1 MKKRLFPPFILYYII
16 SAERVERSV
25 KSKITLEGRYLCH
38 SVNSALYILNSISG
52 TFPGPSKVSYCDLL
66 CPCMIKGKGSH
77 VKMIQFNWLWI
88 HLVAFRAAV
97 KDHGLWTPS
106 WHGPSALLQLPA
118 VPQKGAYTLVWSPNF
133 CSCCPGDTS
142 RSFGLEASRVYHY
155 GPTGLYIFAY
165 FKTYLPISLK
175 QGAV

>member
-133 CSCCPGDTS
+133 CSCHQEHLQITWYWWLL
-142 RSFGLEASRVYHY
+142 GLTLVA
-155 GPTGLYIFAY
+155 PQDFTY
-165 FKTYLPISLK
+165 FCILLLFN
-175 QGAV
+175 